1 MAELVRVPDV
11 AVTVTVLVPLG
22 VPPVGV
28 WPPPQPASARK
39 PTIAAAMLSR
49 MANLCLRARKSSSE
63 NAKNKGTVRHRS
75 MRVSGDED
83 GGVTTAGLVVA
94 TVTMDET
101 GVTPSVGVTD
111 IGAAVHVEL
120 AGRPVQARPTAWLK
134 PPVGVTVTLKV
145 PLMP

>member
-1 MAELVRVPDV
+1 VAELVTVPDV
-11 AVTVTVLVPLG
+11 PVTVTVLVPLG

-39 PTIAAAMLSR
+39 PAIAATVLSR
-49 MANLCLRARKSSSE
+49 MANLCLRAKKSSSE
-63 NAKNKGTVRHRS
+63 NAKNKGTVRHRN
-75 MRVSGDED
+75 MRVSGVEE

-94 TVTMDET
+94 TVTMALT
-101 GVTPSVGVTD
+101 GVTPSVVVTD
-111 IGAAVHVEL
+111 VGAAVHVEL
-120 AGRPVQARPTAWLK
+120 AGKPVQARATAWLK

>member
-1 MAELVRVPDV
+1 MPA
-11 AVTVTVLVPLG
+11 TVTVLVPLG

-28 WPPPQPASARK
+28 WPPPQPANARK

-49 MANLCLRARKSSSE
+49 MANLCLRAKKSSSE
-63 NAKNKGTVRHRS
+63 NAKNKGTVRHRR
-75 MRVSGDED
+75 MRVSGVED
-83 GGVTTAGLVVA
+83 GGVATAGLVVA
-94 TVTMDET
+94 IVTMAET